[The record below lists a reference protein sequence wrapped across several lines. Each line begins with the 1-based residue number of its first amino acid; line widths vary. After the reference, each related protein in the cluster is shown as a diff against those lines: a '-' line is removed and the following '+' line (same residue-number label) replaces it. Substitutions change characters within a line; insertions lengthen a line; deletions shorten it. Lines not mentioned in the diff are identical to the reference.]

1 MLCALAC
8 TGKTPCHSRPESA
21 KRCAQNVTFYEQK
34 VITKVLILCHHVTQ
48 ITPDLCPRQAD
59 PEDRCAGHTEVI
71 YDPVAYHVLSA
82 LHESMMIHAVSLCTR
97 GVYMHS
103 MLCTTA

>member
-48 ITPDLCPRQAD
+48 ITPICALARLILRIAVPATPR
-59 PEDRCAGHTEVI
+59 
-71 YDPVAYHVLSA
+71 
-82 LHESMMIHAVSLCTR
+82 
-97 GVYMHS
+97 
-103 MLCTTA
+103 